1 MMILTFAA
9 FQAELV
15 LNSAQHFTS
24 IDALLFEISFVAIG
38 KKTNKPPQLKSRQFE
53 ETKLKLYILYTD
65 GIKVRH

>member
-1 MMILTFAA
+1 MILTFAA

-38 KKTNKPPQLKSRQFE
+38 NKPPQLKSRQFE

>member
-38 KKTNKPPQLKSRQFE
+38 KKTNKPPQLKS
-53 ETKLKLYILYTD
+53 L
-65 GIKVRH
+65 